1 MCMGLEILASETGS
15 SALLRLDGR
24 LDMETS
30 ASLASALAG
39 AGARSVVLDMAECG
53 YVSSAGLRV
62 LLIAHRDLART
73 GHSLSL
79 INVTPLVH
87 AVFETTGLDQIL
99 RVGRAARSISL
110 DGAELI
116 SSGACGDC
124 YRLDRE
130 TVVKLYRAGVDPAIA
145 EKEKRFAKAAFLL
158 GVPTAL
164 SYDVVACGS
173 RTGVVYEMIDA
184 TLFSAIIKADPANT
198 PHHARRLAEI
208 AKGVHAIKGDP
219 AVFPRLKDQLA
230 DYIKRMDAFLDASDV
245 AYLLQRLEAIPDSEN
260 CVHFDLHSSNVMIRQ
275 DEALIIDLGDFS
287 RGGYLFDIGLI
298 CFIYAFPEFGVCE
311 LATKIPAGQG
321 VQFYESFIE
330 AYFSDL
336 PASELSVFQR
346 NRYFLASLRAIYTVT
361 FLPQLQSK
369 MVEIVRDGLLPKM
382 RLES

>member
-1 MCMGLEILASETGS
+1 MGLEILASETGS

-39 AGARSVVLDMAECG
+39 AGARSIVLDMAECG

-145 EKEKRFAKAAFLL
+145 EKEKRSRQSR
-158 GVPTAL
+158 L
-164 SYDVVACGS
+164 SS
-173 RTGVVYEMIDA
+173 RR
-184 TLFSAIIKADPANT
+184 ADGPV
-198 PHHARRLAEI
+198 L
-208 AKGVHAIKGDP
+208 
-219 AVFPRLKDQLA
+219 
-230 DYIKRMDAFLDASDV
+230 
-245 AYLLQRLEAIPDSEN
+245 
-260 CVHFDLHSSNVMIRQ
+260 
-275 DEALIIDLGDFS
+275 
-287 RGGYLFDIGLI
+287 
-298 CFIYAFPEFGVCE
+298 
-311 LATKIPAGQG
+311 
-321 VQFYESFIE
+321 
-330 AYFSDL
+330 
-336 PASELSVFQR
+336 
-346 NRYFLASLRAIYTVT
+346 
-361 FLPQLQSK
+361 
-369 MVEIVRDGLLPKM
+369 
-382 RLES
+382 